1 MRKISVVLSFLLLA
15 IGTPNAQAADANL
28 KVMSRNIYVGSD
40 VGVAMKLIP
49 DFKAAA
55 QFMWD
60 QVSATDFSKRAPLL
74 AKEIITNKA
83 DVVGIQEATTWVCKK
98 NAWSGKTEVLNF
110 TDQLLAATKNL
121 GTEYV
126 VAEKDGTTAKNIGF
140 SIAAI
145 PFLTIVNDPKT
156 FQPLFGQDTAACG
169 FEIGDALIIRKDLA
183 SQISKVGNT
192 EYDASYSI
200 VPTLMTIYRGYTWMD
215 LQVGTST
222 VRIVST
228 HLESVWDANKV
239 PNAAKQAKQLVSDL
253 SNTSIPTIVIGDF
266 NADPRDPRKDAK
278 SNPGGQPEASET
290 CPIQVENPTV
300 KSSIDSCNAY
310 WVMRKSGYLDVGPDA
325 LNATNFTWGGSALL
339 AGPDLD
345 RYKAGKAMGNAQ
357 GFTDRLDYVFYKNG
371 VQPLNSKIVG
381 NIWPYSESTWVCD
394 NEEQIN
400 NTQLLANEMK
410 VVSPETGVCM
420 ETDHA
425 GLFTTLAI
433 PAGINGSTPDL
444 PSHAPFPISF
454 WQWVGLAILA
464 LIAFLII
471 RRRRRRAI

>member
-1 MRKISVVLSFLLLA
+1 MRKLALLLSA
-15 IGTPNAQAADANL
+15 SLVVISAPTAYAADANL
-28 KVMSRNIYVGSD
+28 KVMSRNIYLGAD

-74 AKEIITNKA
+74 AKEIITNQA
-83 DVVGIQEATTWVCKK
+83 DVVGIQEATTWFCRK

-110 TDQLLAATKNL
+110 TDQLLSATKKL

-126 VAEKDGTTAKNIGF
+126 LAEKDGTQAKNIGY

-183 SQISKVGNT
+183 SKIARVGNT
-192 EYDASYSI
+192 EYEASYSI
-200 VPTLMTIYRGYTWMD
+200 VPTIMTIYRGYTWMD
-215 LQVGTST
+215 LQVGTSI

-228 HLESVWDANKV
+228 HLESVWDANKI
-239 PNAAKQAKQLVSDL
+239 PNAAKQATQLVSDL
-253 SNTSIPTIVIGDF
+253 SNTTIPTIVIGDF
-266 NADPRDPRKDAK
+266 NADPRDPRKDAA
-278 SNPGGQPEASET
+278 SNPGGQPEASAT
-290 CPIQVENPTV
+290 CPVQVQNPTV
-300 KSSIDSCNAY
+300 KTALDTCNAY
-310 WVMRKSGYLDVGPDA
+310 WIMRKSGYQEVGPDP
-325 LNATNFTWGGSALL
+325 LNATNFTWGASALL

-345 RYKAGKAMGNAQ
+345 RYKAGKAMGNNQ

-381 NIWPYSESTWVCD
+381 NIWPYSESTWPCS

-400 NTQLLANEMK
+400 NTQLLAEEMK
-410 VVSPETGVCM
+410 VISPPTGVCL

-433 PAGINGSTPDL
+433 PAGVNGSNPDL
-444 PSHAPFPISF
+444 PSHKPFPISF

-464 LIAFLII
+464 LITYLII
-471 RRRRRRAI
+471 RRRRRR

>member
-98 NAWSGKTEVLNF
+98 NAWSSKTEVLNF

>member
-1 MRKISVVLSFLLLA
+1 MRKAAIVLSTLLLA
-15 IGTPNAQAADANL
+15 TSTPTAYAADANV
-28 KVMSRNIYVGSD
+28 KVMSRNIYLGAD

-60 QVSATDFSKRAPLL
+60 QVAATDFSKRAPLL

-83 DVVGIQEATTWVCKK
+83 DVVGIQEATTWICKK

-110 TDQLLAATKNL
+110 TDQLLDATKKL

-126 VAEKDGTTAKNIGF
+126 LAEKDGTKAKNIGF

-145 PFLTIVNDPKT
+145 PFLTIVNDPQT

-169 FEIGDALIIRKDLA
+169 FEIGDALIVRKDLA
-183 SQISKVGNT
+183 SKIIKVGNT
-192 EYDASYSI
+192 EYEASYSI

-215 LQVGTST
+215 LAIGKST

-239 PNAAKQAKQLVSDL
+239 PNAAKQATQLVADL
-253 SNTSIPTIVIGDF
+253 SNTTIPTIVIGDF
-266 NADPRDPRKDAK
+266 NADPRDPRKDSA

-290 CPIQVENPTV
+290 CPVQVDNPTL
-300 KSSIDSCNAY
+300 KSSLDSCNAY
-310 WVMRKSGYLDVGPDA
+310 WIMRKSGFLDAGPDA
-325 LNATNFTWGGSALL
+325 INATNFTWGMSALL
-339 AGPDLD
+339 AGPDVD
-345 RYKAGKAMGNAQ
+345 RYKAAKAMGNNQ
-357 GFTDRLDYVFYKNG
+357 GFSDRLDYIFYKNG

-381 NIWPYSESTWVCD
+381 NNWPYSESTWTCS

-400 NTQLLANEMK
+400 NTQLLAAQMK
-410 VVSPETGVCM
+410 VISPPSGVCL
-420 ETDHA
+420 ESDHA
-425 GLFTTLAI
+425 GVFATLAI
-433 PAGINGSTPDL
+433 PAGVNGSSPEL
-444 PSHAPFPISF
+444 PSHKPFPISF
-454 WQWVGLAILA
+454 WQWVGLALLA
-464 LIAFLII
+464 LIAYLII
-471 RRRRRRAI
+471 RRRRRR

>member
-300 KSSIDSCNAY
+300 KSSLDSCNAY

>member
-1 MRKISVVLSFLLLA
+1 MRKISVALSLLLLA

>member
-310 WVMRKSGYLDVGPDA
+310 WVMRKSGYLDVGPD
-325 LNATNFTWGGSALL
+325 
-339 AGPDLD
+339 
-345 RYKAGKAMGNAQ
+345 
-357 GFTDRLDYVFYKNG
+357 
-371 VQPLNSKIVG
+371 
-381 NIWPYSESTWVCD
+381 
-394 NEEQIN
+394 
-400 NTQLLANEMK
+400 
-410 VVSPETGVCM
+410 
-420 ETDHA
+420 
-425 GLFTTLAI
+425 
-433 PAGINGSTPDL
+433 
-444 PSHAPFPISF
+444 
-454 WQWVGLAILA
+454 
-464 LIAFLII
+464 
-471 RRRRRRAI
+471 

>member
-1 MRKISVVLSFLLLA
+1 MRKVTILLSTLLLFSS
-15 IGTPNAQAADANL
+15 TPSADAADANL
-28 KVMSRNIYVGSD
+28 KVISRNIYVGSD

-60 QVSATDFSKRAPLL
+60 QVAATDFSKRAPLL

-83 DVVGIQEATTWVCKK
+83 DVVGIQEATTWFCKK

-121 GTEYV
+121 GSEYV
-126 VAEKDGTTAKNIGF
+126 LAEKDGTTAKNIGF

-169 FEIGDALIIRKDLA
+169 FEIGDALIIRKELA
-183 SQISKVGNT
+183 PNISKVGNT
-192 EYDASYSI
+192 EYEASYSV
-200 VPTLMTIYRGYTWMD
+200 VPTIMTIYRGYTWMD
-215 LQVGTST
+215 LKVGSST

-239 PNAAKQAKQLVSDL
+239 PNAAKQAKQLVTDL
-253 SNTSIPTIVIGDF
+253 SNTTIPTIVIGDF
-266 NADPRDPRKDAK
+266 NADPRDPRKDSA

-290 CPIQVENPTV
+290 CPVQVDNPTV
-300 KSSIDSCNAY
+300 KSSLDACNAY
-310 WVMRKSGYLDVGPDA
+310 WIMRKSGYQEVGPDP
-325 LNATNFTWGGSALL
+325 LNATNFTWGQSALL

-345 RYKAGKAMGNAQ
+345 RFKAAKAMGNNQ
-357 GFTDRLDYVFYKNG
+357 GFSDRLDYIFFKNG
-371 VQPLNSKIVG
+371 VQPLNSKIIG
-381 NIWPYSESTWVCD
+381 NIWPSSQNTWVCS

-400 NTQLLANEMK
+400 NTQFLAEEMH
-410 VVSPETGVCM
+410 VIAPETGVCL
-420 ETDHA
+420 ESDHA
-425 GLFTTLAI
+425 GIFTTVAI
-433 PAGINGSTPDL
+433 AAGANGSTPDL
-444 PSHAPFPISF
+444 PSHKPFPISF
-454 WQWVGLAILA
+454 WQWIGLAILA
-464 LIAFLII
+464 LISFLII
-471 RRRRRRAI
+471 RRKRR

>member
-1 MRKISVVLSFLLLA
+1 
-15 IGTPNAQAADANL
+15 
-28 KVMSRNIYVGSD
+28 MSRNIYVGSD

>member
-1 MRKISVVLSFLLLA
+1 MRKVTILLSTLLLFSS
-15 IGTPNAQAADANL
+15 TPSADAADANL
-28 KVMSRNIYVGSD
+28 KVISRNIYVGSD

-60 QVSATDFSKRAPLL
+60 QVAATDFSKRAPLL

-83 DVVGIQEATTWVCKK
+83 DVVGIQEATTWFCKK

-121 GTEYV
+121 GSEYV
-126 VAEKDGTTAKNIGF
+126 LAEKDGTTAKNIGF

-169 FEIGDALIIRKDLA
+169 FEIGDALIIRKELA
-183 SQISKVGNT
+183 PNISKVGNT
-192 EYDASYSI
+192 EYEASYSV
-200 VPTLMTIYRGYTWMD
+200 VPTIMTIYRGYTWMD
-215 LQVGTST
+215 LKVGSST

-239 PNAAKQAKQLVSDL
+239 PNAAKQAKQLVTDL
-253 SNTSIPTIVIGDF
+253 SNTTIPTIVIGDF
-266 NADPRDPRKDAK
+266 NADPRDPRKDSA

-290 CPIQVENPTV
+290 CPVQVANPTV
-300 KSSIDSCNAY
+300 KSSLDACNAY
-310 WVMRKSGYLDVGPDA
+310 WIMRKSGYQEVGPDP
-325 LNATNFTWGGSALL
+325 LNATNFTWGQSALL

-345 RYKAGKAMGNAQ
+345 RFKAAKAMGNNQ
-357 GFTDRLDYVFYKNG
+357 GFSDRLDYIFFKNG
-371 VQPLNSKIVG
+371 VQPLNSKIIG
-381 NIWPYSESTWVCD
+381 NIWPSSENTWVCS

-400 NTQLLANEMK
+400 NTQLLAEEMH
-410 VVSPETGVCM
+410 VIAPETGVCL
-420 ETDHA
+420 ESDHA
-425 GLFTTLAI
+425 GIFTTVAI
-433 PAGINGSTPDL
+433 AAGANGSTPDL
-444 PSHAPFPISF
+444 PSHKPFPISF
-454 WQWVGLAILA
+454 WQWIGLAILA
-464 LIAFLII
+464 LISFLII
-471 RRRRRRAI
+471 RSKRR

>member
-1 MRKISVVLSFLLLA
+1 MRKLALLLSA
-15 IGTPNAQAADANL
+15 SLLVISAPTTYAADANL
-28 KVMSRNIYVGSD
+28 KVMSRNIYLGAD

-74 AKEIITNKA
+74 AKEIITNQA
-83 DVVGIQEATTWVCKK
+83 DVVGIQEATTWFCRK

-110 TDQLLAATKNL
+110 TDQLLSATKKL

-126 VAEKDGTTAKNIGF
+126 LAEKDGTQAKNIGY

-183 SQISKVGNT
+183 SKIARVGNT
-192 EYDASYSI
+192 EYEASYSI
-200 VPTLMTIYRGYTWMD
+200 VPTIMTIYRGYTWMD

-228 HLESVWDANKV
+228 HLESVWDANKI
-239 PNAAKQAKQLVSDL
+239 PNAAKQATQLVSDL
-253 SNTSIPTIVIGDF
+253 SNTTIPTIVIGDF
-266 NADPRDPRKDAK
+266 NADPRDPRKDAA
-278 SNPGGQPEASET
+278 SNPGGQPEASAT
-290 CPIQVENPTV
+290 CPVQVQNPTV
-300 KSSIDSCNAY
+300 KSALDTCNAY
-310 WVMRKSGYLDVGPDA
+310 WIMRKSGYQEVGPDP
-325 LNATNFTWGGSALL
+325 LNATNFTWGASALL

-345 RYKAGKAMGNAQ
+345 RYKAGKAMGNNQ
-357 GFTDRLDYVFYKNG
+357 GFTDRLDYVFFKNG

-381 NIWPYSESTWVCD
+381 NIWPYSESTWPCS

-400 NTQLLANEMK
+400 NTQLLAEEMK
-410 VVSPETGVCM
+410 VISPPTGVCL

-433 PAGINGSTPDL
+433 PAGVNGSNPDL
-444 PSHAPFPISF
+444 PSHKPFPISF

-464 LIAFLII
+464 LITYLII
-471 RRRRRRAI
+471 RRRRRR

>member
-1 MRKISVVLSFLLLA
+1 MRKVAIILAAVFLA
-15 IGTPNAQAADANL
+15 TSTPSAQASDANL
-28 KVMSRNIYVGSD
+28 KVMSRNIYLGAD

-60 QVSATDFSKRAPLL
+60 QVAATDFSKRSPLL

-83 DVVGIQEATTWVCKK
+83 DVVGIQEATTWICKK

-110 TDQLLAATKNL
+110 TDQLLAATKKL

-126 VAEKDGTTAKNIGF
+126 LAEKDGTKAKNIGF

-169 FEIGDALIIRKDLA
+169 FEIGDALIIRKDLL
-183 SQISKVGNT
+183 SKISRVGNT
-192 EYDASYSI
+192 EYEDSYSI
-200 VPTLMTIYRGYTWMD
+200 VPTLMTIYRGYTWID
-215 LQVGTST
+215 LEVGTST

-228 HLESVWDANKV
+228 HLESVWDTNKV

-253 SNTSIPTIVIGDF
+253 SNTTIPTIVIGDF
-266 NADPRDPRKDAK
+266 NADPRDPRKEGA

-290 CPIQVENPTV
+290 CPAQVDNPTL
-300 KSSIDSCNAY
+300 KTSLDACNAY
-310 WVMRKSGYLDVGPDA
+310 WIMRKSGYQEVGPDP
-325 LNATNFTWGGSALL
+325 LNTTNFTWGMSALL

-345 RYKAGKAMGNAQ
+345 RYKAAKLMGNNQ
-357 GFTDRLDYVFYKNG
+357 GFSDRLDYVFFKNG

-381 NIWPYSESTWVCD
+381 SNWPYSESTWSCN

-400 NTQLLANEMK
+400 NTQLLAEEMR
-410 VVSPETGVCM
+410 VIAPDTGVCL
-420 ETDHA
+420 ESDHA

-433 PAGINGSTPDL
+433 ASGVNGSSPEL
-444 PSHAPFPISF
+444 PSHKPFPISF
-454 WQWVGLAILA
+454 WQWVGLAMIA
-464 LIAFLII
+464 LIAYLII
-471 RRRRRRAI
+471 RRRRRR

>member
-1 MRKISVVLSFLLLA
+1 MRKVAVIVSLLLLA
-15 IGTPNAQAADANL
+15 TSTPSAQAADANL

-40 VGVAMKLIP
+40 VSVAMKLIP

-60 QVSATDFSKRAPLL
+60 QVAATDFSKRAPLL

-83 DVVGIQEATTWVCKK
+83 DVVGIQEATTWFCKK

-126 VAEKDGTTAKNIGF
+126 VAEKDGTKAKNIGF

-145 PFLTIVNDPKT
+145 PFLTIVNDPKV

-183 SQISKVGNT
+183 PKISKVGNT

-200 VPTLMTIYRGYTWMD
+200 VPTIMTIYRGYTWMD

-239 PNAAKQAKQLVSDL
+239 PNAAKQATQLVADL
-253 SNTSIPTIVIGDF
+253 SNTTIPTIVIGDF
-266 NADPRDPRKDAK
+266 NADPRDPRKDAV

-290 CPIQVENPTV
+290 CPMQVGNPTV
-300 KSSIDSCNAY
+300 ETSLDTCNAF
-310 WVMRKSGYLDVGPDA
+310 WVMRKSGYQEVGPDPI
-325 LNATNFTWGGSALL
+325 NATNFTWGASALL
-339 AGPDLD
+339 AGPDLA

-371 VQPLNSKIVG
+371 VRPLNSKIVG
-381 NIWPYSESTWVCD
+381 NVWPYSESTWACN

-400 NTQLLANEMK
+400 NTQLLSQEMK
-410 VVSPETGVCM
+410 VVTPPTGVCM

-425 GLFTTLAI
+425 GIFTTLAI
-433 PAGINGSTPDL
+433 SADVNGSTPYL

-454 WQWVGLAILA
+454 WQWVGLAVLA

-471 RRRRRRAI
+471 RRRRRR